1 MKSCQ
6 SGVQG
11 TSSSSGWLG
20 PEKVGRGLLAAD
32 EKRIG
37 GGGALGWGGKMGQDG
52 GILDG
57 DQGKMA

>member
-11 TSSSSGWLG
+11 TGSSGWLG
-20 PEKVGRGLLAAD
+20 LEKVGRGLLAAD

-37 GGGALGWGGKMGQDG
+37 GGRGGGDLGW
-52 GILDG
+52 
-57 DQGKMA
+57 